1 MRLIFGSGIVADTFL
16 NTFKETKDD
25 IAGYVVSDGLTKPQ
39 KDKPVYYVSE
49 LSDVAFDEIDIVN
62 SHFDTVEQVLT
73 AEVEKHK
80 IVLGYIGLLTA
91 YIEKYGTL
99 DVRIK
104 LPAVL
109 TSQILYP
116 IDAYGDEILSH
127 NENEIAV
134 NEDYCRR
141 ATFGLVAKEIKE
153 NQVEGAVAEL
163 GVYQGDFAKYLNA
176 EFSDRKIYLFDTF
189 EGFEEAQT
197 SQNIKAGFSSD
208 YDIQNSDFSDTS
220 IDLVMRKMKHPK
232 QVVVRK
238 GLFPDTVP
246 EEEIRYAFV
255 SIDCDLYEPILE
267 GIRYFY
273 PRLSEG
279 GYIFIH
285 DYNNPKFSGGGAKG
299 NQAVRARKWHTPL
312 KDTAA

>member
-39 KDKPVYYVSE
+39 KDKPVYYVSK

-62 SHFDTVEQVLT
+62 SHFDTVEQVL
-73 AEVEKHK
+73 AAGVEKHK

-116 IDAYGDEILSH
+116 IDVYGDEILSH

-141 ATFGLVAKEIKE
+141 ATFRLVAKEIKE
-153 NQVEGAVAEL
+153 NQVDGAAAEL
-163 GVYQGDFAKYLNA
+163 GVYQGNFAKYLNA
-176 EFSDRKIYLFDTF
+176 EFYDRKLYLFDTF

-197 SQNIKAGFSSD
+197 SRNIKAGFSSD

-238 GLFPDTVP
+238 GLFPNTVP
-246 EEEIRYAFV
+246 EEEVRYAFV

-285 DYNNPKFSGGGAKG
+285 DYNNPKFSGGCKG
-299 NQAVRARKWHTPL
+299 QSNSTSRK
-312 KDTAA
+312 AAYAS